1 MDSTY
6 FQYSS
11 NAFGIATVL
20 YILAMMAYITF
31 MVVKNK
37 AIGHVAT
44 VITITGFLS
53 QTIAFLFRWAAFYYK
68 APDMGL
74 IRAIPLTNLYESLV
88 FFVWSLILIYLFIE
102 FKYKTQGFGAF
113 VTPVAGITL
122 AFIEMYGISDHINP
136 LVPALQSNW
145 LLVHVFMSFMAY
157 AGFAVA
163 FSTSLMYLVSE
174 SRRDDRR
181 NAFWAVAG
189 TAFFMFG
196 LIAQNPQSLPLWIAG
211 FVLVIA
217 VDIALNVE
225 IAQKLIQGSGG
236 NKTKTVIWTVA
247 LSLVTVMAMFIF
259 IQLVKL
265 QVVKAQEAA
274 EIRGTLSQMQG
285 TGGAPAWSPENIKG
299 DIMGTI
305 ALLFF
310 FVVAL
315 IKYLLL
321 KKDFYLFWT
330 MTVGAFLT
338 LLGAMGLDFLLYRT
352 GSSGRPFT
360 GESVLFKASFL
371 SSQPAVAVISF
382 ISAFAIIF
390 IFWKYGHILRGLI
403 EKLKIPSNMLG
414 EVTYGSIAFGFPVFT
429 LGGLIFGAIW
439 ADQAWGVYWSW
450 DPKETWSLITWFG
463 YAAYL
468 HARYMRGWKGLNVSV
483 LAVLSFIL
491 VVFTYLGVNLLL
503 SGLHAYGSG

>member
-1 MDSTY
+1 MELTY

-31 MVVKNK
+31 LVVKNK
-37 AIGHVAT
+37 TIGYTAT
-44 VITITGFLS
+44 LITITGFLS

-68 APDMGL
+68 SPDMGL

-88 FFVWSLILIYLFIE
+88 FFVWSIILIYLIIE
-102 FKYKTQGFGAF
+102 FKYKTHGFGAF

-122 AFIEMYGISDHINP
+122 AFIEMYGISDHISP

-157 AGFAVA
+157 AAFAVA
-163 FSTSLMYLVSE
+163 FSTSIMYLISD
-174 SRRDDRR
+174 SQRDDRR
-181 NAFWAVAG
+181 TAFWAVAG
-189 TAFFMFG
+189 TSFVLFA
-196 LIAQNPQSLPLWIAG
+196 LIAQNPQSVPLWIAG

-217 VDIALNVE
+217 VDIVLNVE
-225 IAQKLIQGSGG
+225 IAQKLLQGSGG
-236 NKTKTVIWTVA
+236 SKLKTLLWTA
-247 LSLVTVMAMFIF
+247 GLSLVTLLAMFLF

-285 TGGAPAWSPENIKG
+285 IGGAPAWSAESIKG
-299 DIMGTI
+299 KVMGTI

-310 FVVAL
+310 FGVAL
-315 IKYLLL
+315 TKYLLL
-321 KKDFYLFWT
+321 KKDFYMFWT
-330 MTVGAFLT
+330 ISVGAFVS

-352 GSSGRPFT
+352 GASGRPFT
-360 GESVLFKASFL
+360 GQSVLFKASFM
-371 SSQPAVAVISF
+371 SSSASVAVVSF
-382 ISAFAIIF
+382 IAAFALLYMI
-390 IFWKYGHILRGLI
+390 WRYGSILRGVI
-403 EKLKIPSNMLG
+403 ERLKVPSGMLG
-414 EVTYGSIAFGFPVFT
+414 DITYTSIAFGFPVFT

-468 HARYMRGWKGLNVSV
+468 HARYMKGWKGLNVSV
-483 LAVLSFIL
+483 LAVISFIL

>member
-1 MDSTY
+1 MDLTY

-11 NAFGIATVL
+11 NAFGVATVL
-20 YILAMMAYITF
+20 YILAMMAYITY
-31 MVVKNK
+31 MLVENK
-37 AIGHVAT
+37 AIGYTAT
-44 VITITGFLS
+44 VITIMGFLS

-74 IRAIPLTNLYESLV
+74 IRAVPLTNLYESLV
-88 FFVWSLILIYLFIE
+88 FFVWSLILIYLIIE
-102 FKYKTQGFGAF
+102 FKYKTRGFGAF
-113 VTPVAGITL
+113 VTPVAGIAL
-122 AFIEMYGISDHINP
+122 AFIEMYGISDNISP

-157 AGFAVA
+157 AAFAVA
-163 FSTSLMYLVSE
+163 FSTAIMYMVSQSKRE
-174 SRRDDRR
+174 DRR
-181 NAFWAVAG
+181 TAFWAVAG
-189 TAFFMFG
+189 ASFVMFA
-196 LIAQNPQSLPLWIAG
+196 LIAENPQSLPLWITG

-217 VDIALNVE
+217 VDIVLNVE
-225 IAQKLIQGSGG
+225 IAQRLLTGSGG
-236 NKTKTVIWTVA
+236 SKVKTVLWTVA
-247 LSLVTVMAMFIF
+247 LSLITVLAMGLF

-274 EIRGTLSQMQG
+274 EVRGALSQMQG
-285 TGGAPAWSPENIKG
+285 TGGAPAWSAESIKG
-299 DIMGTI
+299 NVMGTI

-310 FVVAL
+310 FGAAL
-315 IKYLLL
+315 TKYLLL
-321 KKDFYLFWT
+321 KKDFYMFWT
-330 MTVGAFLT
+330 MTTGAFVS
-338 LLGAMGLDFLLYRT
+338 LLGAMGIDFLLYRA

-360 GESVLFKASFL
+360 GQSVLFKASFM
-371 SSQPAVAVISF
+371 SDRSAVAVISF
-382 ISAFAIIF
+382 IAAFALIYLL
-390 IFWKYGHILRGLI
+390 WRYGHVLRNLI
-403 EKLKIPSNMLG
+403 EKLNVPSDMLS

-468 HARYMRGWKGLNVSV
+468 HARYMKGWRGLNVSV
-483 LAVLSFIL
+483 LAVISFVL
-491 VVFTYLGVNLLL
+491 VIFTYLGVNLLL

>member
-1 MDSTY
+1 MDITY

-31 MVVKNK
+31 LVVKNK
-37 AIGHVAT
+37 AIGYTAT

-53 QTIAFLFRWAAFYYK
+53 QTIAFIFRWAAFYYK

-88 FFVWSLILIYLFIE
+88 FFVWSIILIYLFIE
-102 FKYKTQGFGAF
+102 FKYRTRGFGAF

-122 AFIEMYGISDHINP
+122 AFIEMYGISDNINP

-163 FSTSLMYLVSE
+163 FSTAIMYLISE
-174 SRRDDRR
+174 SRRDDNRM
-181 NAFWAVAG
+181 AFWAVAG
-189 TAFFMFG
+189 ASFFVFA
-196 LIAQNPQSLPLWIAG
+196 LIAQKPQSLPLWIAG

-217 VDIALNVE
+217 VDIVLNVE
-225 IAQKLIQGSGG
+225 IAQKLLHGKGG
-236 NKTKTVIWTVA
+236 GKFKTVFWTVA
-247 LSLVTVMAMFIF
+247 LSLVTVVAMFLF

-274 EIRGTLSQMQG
+274 ELRGTLSQMQG
-285 TGGAPAWSPENIKG
+285 TGGAPAWSAENIKG
-299 DIMGTI
+299 NIMGTI

-310 FVVAL
+310 FVVTL

-321 KKDFYLFWT
+321 KKEFYLFWT
-330 MTVGAFLT
+330 MTVGAFT
-338 LLGAMGLDFLLYRT
+338 TILGAMGIDFLLYRA

-360 GESVLFKASFL
+360 GQSVLFKASFL

-382 ISAFAIIF
+382 IAAFAVIF
-390 IFWKYGHILRGLI
+390 LFWKYGHILSSVI
-403 EKLKIPSNMLG
+403 EKLKIPSAMLG
-414 EVTYGSIAFGFPVFT
+414 DVTYGSIAFGFPVFT

-463 YAAYL
+463 YAAFL
-468 HARYMRGWKGLNVSV
+468 HAKYMKGWRGLNVSV
-483 LAVLSFIL
+483 LAVISFIL
-491 VVFTYLGVNLLL
+491 VIFTYLGVNLLL